1 MRVHEDQ
8 QSEFGDHRKCK
19 GKVLFTHTEKNFFSS
34 RTKDSISLRRADIDQ
49 KTQTQIC
56 SFPKILNT
64 IRDTIHLSLYDP
76 ATGLPAERRMVGYSL
91 HSSSWLFLVWLTEIQ
106 LLGEQSPCRHRVHSH
121 VTATWA
127 PNHLARWEA
136 HWMLRQPGS
145 QSMVLTA
152 LDTSDDDGYWGDAFL
167 FPRKQ
172 LQLWVCAW
180 ARL

>member
-1 MRVHEDQ
+1 MGQLQLDIDSEVCLGLGFGPKFRSQSEARLSGPGEPGPQNLAKGPHQVFTAPVRYFGPGVRVHEDQ

-91 HSSSWLFLVWLTEIQ
+91 HSSSWLFLV
-106 LLGEQSPCRHRVHSH
+106 
-121 VTATWA
+121 
-127 PNHLARWEA
+127 
-136 HWMLRQPGS
+136 
-145 QSMVLTA
+145 
-152 LDTSDDDGYWGDAFL
+152 
-167 FPRKQ
+167 
-172 LQLWVCAW
+172 
-180 ARL
+180 